1 MTVPFCYEEHFIK
14 TLAFYSLQFQ
24 SLPDQENIMQIRN
37 YINEK
42 IWGIGEQVSGNN
54 NLGRRN
60 RVVDEKVNEATRQ

>member
-1 MTVPFCYEEHFIK
+1 
-14 TLAFYSLQFQ
+14 
-24 SLPDQENIMQIRN
+24 MQIRN

-42 IWGIGEQVSGNN
+42 IWVIGEQVSGNN